1 MLVACLPLRH
11 DRDVASPLPLEKIFT
26 LFGVGNAMQIL
37 ELVGEHKRKKVE
49 FHFYQQVFTFLM
61 IFGVTLLKYCQYYFV
76 TGPCIKYTRRKF
88 IKNLPETFRGGIVV
102 FSFRLYSSLAR
113 LAFGLQGGLQP
124 QAQAGSCS
132 RQVDRRQVRVSG
144 HKQQ

>member
-1 MLVACLPLRH
+1 
-11 DRDVASPLPLEKIFT
+11 
-26 LFGVGNAMQIL
+26 MQIL

-49 FHFYQQVFTFLM
+49 FHFYQDVFTFSM

-88 IKNLPETFRGGIVV
+88 IKNLRETFRNGIVV
-102 FSFRLYSSLAR
+102 FSLRLYSSLAR

-124 QAQAGSCS
+124 QVQVGSCS
-132 RQVDRRQVRVSG
+132 RKVDGSQVRVSG
-144 HKQQ
+144 HMQQ